1 MARGI
6 VSAQNNGVS
15 SSYISSF
22 PGSNFGSQTSN
33 INGGSKSDIYLN
45 TLNLVSS
52 LISSPPVQINS
63 IPLWII
69 KPSQSSRGRGIYL
82 IDDVS
87 ECPID

>member
-1 MARGI
+1 MEYLHPRLV
-6 VSAQNNGVS
+6 VSLDLTLGVRPP
-15 SSYISSF
+15 ILMVEV
-22 PGSNFGSQTSN
+22 SQ
-33 INGGSKSDIYLN
+33 IFILN

-52 LISSPPVQINS
+52 LISSPPIQINTS
-63 IPLWII
+63 PLWII